1 MTEKASKTSK
11 TPAPFSFPQEAAS
24 AVSSANTTT
33 VGLPFE
39 TYVWYI
45 KNGRPAA
52 KSVGGVEY
60 TGGFGCSTIP
70 DKAWQITD
78 VLGEVHD
85 LTSVFEPITITN
97 LNSQGVPYD
106 TVDLGQLIVT
116 PVVYRKRFFENR
128 SHTQVLCLQRMPG
141 AKEVVAWAMLSA
153 RGYQSSILM
162 DEIGKVATSTSS
174 ARRELGNP
182 PVNFF
187 WHRIGMPSTP
197 DFKPVGKG
205 STSIITPVKAALA
218 SGGDLREGYIGNDL
232 AEIIGEA
239 VKMEDV
245 ILWRDAW
252 KDEKSS
258 TPFADSEPKGRTSK
272 FDDIPF

>member
-1 MTEKASKTSK
+1 MTDKTSKTSK

-24 AVSSANTTT
+24 AVTSANITT

-52 KSVGGVEY
+52 KPVGGVEY

-70 DKAWQITD
+70 DKGWQITD

-85 LTSVFEPITITN
+85 LSEIFEPITITN

-106 TVDLGQLIVT
+106 TVDLAQLVVT

-128 SHTQVLCLQRMPG
+128 SHAQVLCLQRMPG
-141 AKEVVAWAMLSA
+141 EDEVVAWAMLTA
-153 RGYQSSILM
+153 RGYQSSILL
-162 DEIGKVATSTSS
+162 DEIGKVASNSS
-174 ARRELGNP
+174 NARRELGNP

-187 WHRIGMPSTP
+187 WHRIGMPHVP

-205 STSIITPVKAALA
+205 ATSIITPVKAALLSA
-218 SGGDLREGYIGNDL
+218 DELRESYIGNDL

-239 VKMEDV
+239 VKMEEV
-245 ILWRDAW
+245 VLWRDAW
-252 KDEKSS
+252 KDEKS
-258 TPFADSEPKGRTSK
+258 TPFGENNSSQSNK
-272 FDDIPF
+272 FDDVPF